1 MADIYGSHFEYA
13 GISSRKWGLVIVS
26 STSNRFM
33 KLAGDIEG
41 VTIFSKSANK
51 RYLVDDD
58 YSTSPVKFDIE
69 IITDSDRC
77 LERAEKRQIEKWLF
91 NHGDYRKLY
100 LDIVDDD
107 ACETYEYVDGLRK
120 RNYLNCRLINPERI
134 EGNGGV
140 VGYKATLEAD
150 SPMFWQDAITK
161 TYEINGGSA
170 DATTVISVGID
181 TDLDEFIYP
190 RVTIQVGDAG
200 GDITICNNNDDSSRL
215 TQFVSMPPLASVTMK
230 GEINYVSGQYYLKFS
245 HRNFIRLLDGENNLT
260 IIGNVKSIEFEYSA
274 RRFM

>member
-230 GEINYVSGQYYLKFS
+230 GEINYVSGQYYLKAC
-245 HRNFIRLLDGENNLT
+245 
-260 IIGNVKSIEFEYSA
+260 SA
-274 RRFM
+274 GSSAESSPSCAT